1 MDRHTGGCLCGGVRY
16 ELEGPLRGV
25 VNCHCGQCRKTHG
38 HIGAYTNVARD
49 RFRLVNNSSLS
60 WYVSSELARRGFCRV
75 CGSSLFWERRG
86 GDVVSIAAGTLDQP
100 TGLKTVA
107 QIFTAPEHRGDYY
120 ELDTGLKTYPAPW
133 GDRHGTYCQPA
144 HVRSAR
150 RALGD

>member
-16 ELEGPLRGV
+16 ELDGPLRGV
-25 VNCHCGQCRKTHG
+25 VNCHFTQCRKTHG

-49 RFRLVNNSSLS
+49 RFRLINDSSLS

-86 GDVVSIAAGTLDQP
+86 GDVVSIAAGTIDQP

-107 QIFTAPEHRGDYY
+107 QIFTAAEHRGDYY
-120 ELDTGLKTYPAPW
+120 ELDTGLKTYP
-133 GDRHGTYCQPA
+133 GTM
-144 HVRSAR
+144 
-150 RALGD
+150 G